1 MSNIIVIDTETTGL
15 PKTKGFNNYHDPKY
29 SQYYDSSRLIEIGY
43 IIFNNKGEKIKSNSF
58 LIKPNKFLIKN
69 TFIHGITHKDAVT
82 NGIELNEGLNILNE
96 DLNNIKT
103 IVAHNILFD
112 INIILSEAYRC
123 NNNTLIDNIKDKEL
137 ECSMKLGKD
146 VLKLSRFPKLTLLYK
161 TLFNKEVVQDH
172 RALSDC
178 ILCSECYFKLKNE

>member
-15 PKTKGFNNYHDPKY
+15 PKTKGFNDYYDPKY
-29 SQYYDSSRLIEIGY
+29 LQYYESSRLIEIGY
-43 IIFNNKGEKIKSNSF
+43 IIFSNKGEKIKSNSF

-69 TFIHGITHKDAVT
+69 TFIHGITHKDA
-82 NGIELNEGLNILNE
+82 NNKGIELNEGLNILNK
-96 DLNNIKT
+96 DLTNINI

-123 NNNTLIDNIKDKEL
+123 NNNTLIDNIRSKKL

-146 VLKLSRFPKLTLLYK
+146 VLNLSRFPKLVVLYK
-161 TLFNKEVVQDH
+161 TLFNEDIKQDH

-178 ILCSECYFKLKNE
+178 ILCSKCYFKLKIK